1 MKENNNKI
9 QSATAVILAVFVLAF
24 SCAFFLMEKKEFSES
39 ENRYLSAFPE
49 FSAETLKNGDFME
62 GVQTYLADHF
72 PCRDM
77 FMGIKAEAEIAAG
90 KREINGIYIA
100 DDGYLIEAYKAPKN
114 TEKIVGNFQKFY
126 EAVKDEDVSVSLLLV
141 PTASV
146 IYAEKLPSFAQEPD
160 QMGEREAIYARSGL
174 PKIDCYGAL
183 MDKKDEM
190 QLYYRTDHHWT
201 SYGAY
206 AAYTAYCEQTGIEP
220 VMLEDLVA
228 KEVSADFRGTIYSKL
243 NDGRMGK
250 DTITVFENPEN
261 QLTVFYTD
269 TKETTDSL
277 YNFAYLEKKDKYSL
291 FLDNLHSLIE
301 ITNETADSE
310 RELVLIKDSYAN
322 SMVPFLVNHFKK
334 IYVFDTRYYKQGP
347 SSFVKEHPEV
357 TDVLIL
363 YNMNTIDTDL
373 GIGGI
378 Y

>member
-77 FMGIKAEAEIAAG
+77 FMGLKAEAEIAAG

-100 DDGYLIEAYKAPKN
+100 DDGYLIEAYKAPKS

-126 EAVKDEDVSVSLLLV
+126 EAVKDEEVSVSLLLV

-146 IYAEKLPSFAQEPD
+146 IYAEKLPPFAQEAD
-160 QMGEREAIYARSGL
+160 QLGEREAIYARSGL

-228 KEVSADFRGTIYSKL
+228 KEVSTDFRGTIYSKL